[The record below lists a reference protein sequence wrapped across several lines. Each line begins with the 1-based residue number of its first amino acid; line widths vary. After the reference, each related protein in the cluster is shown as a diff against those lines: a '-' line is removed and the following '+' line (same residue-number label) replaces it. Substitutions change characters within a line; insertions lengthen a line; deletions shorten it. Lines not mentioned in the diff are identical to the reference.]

1 MFLKYYNIVLLLK
14 IYVFRM
20 LKYEEFEVI
29 ESDLYI
35 YVCWYLFNIVI
46 EYVFV
51 IWLFLINMY

>member
-1 MFLKYYNIVLLLK
+1 
-14 IYVFRM
+14 M